1 MRVNVNGGAHDV
13 TEDATVADLVGGGA
27 RGVAVAVNGEVV
39 PRSRWSD
46 TSLREGDRVE
56 ILEPQQGG

>member
-1 MRVNVNGGAHDV
+1 MRVNVNGAVRDV
-13 TEDATVADLVGGGA
+13 TDATTVGDLIGEGA
-27 RGVAVAVNGEVV
+27 RGVAVALNAEVV

-46 TSLREGDRVE
+46 TVLREGDRVE